1 MKNFF
6 HSRDGASKGAA
17 LMIVLAFVV
26 LLTGLSLAYFSRAST
41 DRQLAHSSYN
51 DSSADLLTRTALDI
65 VVNDFKQEIINGGA
79 VTRQNIQPQ
88 RSGDD
93 PSIPNLIRRSV
104 RNDAIPAPGIPSL
117 ASAVSSADGSANGRS
132 ISTSRWNSHYLVPRG
147 NPSDMSTN
155 SSPVP
160 SFTSPDWVLVTGQGP
175 TPAPSP
181 SAVIGR
187 YAFAV
192 YDEGGLLDMTVAGSP
207 IWHANDT
214 SHGWANLLNCPAPSP
229 TPWLVNI
236 GRKGIMAFADLTAL
250 PAEPTT
256 YLTQT
261 QVDNIVGWR
270 NYATTVQNFT
280 NFPNTGPSYGSDT
293 GCSLSQTRQDTYGSY
308 LLYFGDPPFTI
319 ESLSDKLL
327 ASLYPFTAVATTTS
341 KARTD
346 QSLMTRQELLKLRSS
361 LGFSQNVLQYMGT
374 FSRERN
380 WPAPDWPNLSG
391 HLSDGRFNMNNLAL
405 VVPNPDDCNTAHGR
419 KKGWQTGKNR
429 NHVCGTPTE
438 IVELFGLFW
447 RKAGVIDTNYKTPGH
462 WRYIPH
468 TGPDPGGSPDPN
480 YNSIICWDPNANRNQ
495 GRQADFFMILNYALN
510 VGRGLTDHCGGSREN
525 QWRTFGI
532 GASLIDQY
540 DSGADCVNYPPT
552 AWAGTGCDLD
562 SHVVTQNGG
571 NLKYSTH
578 TTIIEYGQG
587 NGNTQAFGFGM
598 EPDYS
603 LDTTNGDCAA
613 GQTGGGCSSAPHRP
627 CTGDNQWPCAP
638 GEPAA
643 PAPPPPTATP
653 NVISHAFSSVGEFGY
668 GIVTPLGAGPPP
680 APPGSTPLPTLD
692 LSPPGF
698 QDAPVLDFF
707 CYNPISS
714 AYPRAGIVNLYTRN
728 APVLAAILAGT
739 LKTNAA
745 ASQNPPSPVISGT
758 PAATSE
764 AMTAA
769 TRIVTE
775 TQKVLAGNPDYGSVT
790 QTDMTRAIAARLAA
804 AAAQHA
810 PGTNLTEQEQAISRA
825 LAEVGQTRT
834 WNLLIDVV
842 AQTGKY
848 KPNSQDLTGSNFV
861 VEGEKRYWL
870 HISLGRDL
878 VKVDPILGTIPC
890 QPGDTGCQVDVLGT
904 QLEEVIE

>member
-1 MKNFF
+1 MKKFF
-6 HSRDGASKGAA
+6 HSQDGASKGAA

-26 LLTGLSLAYFSRAST
+26 LLTGVSLAYFSRAST

-51 DSSADLLTRTALDI
+51 DSSADLLAHTALDI
-65 VVNDFKQEIINGGA
+65 VVGDFKQEILSNPT
-79 VTRQNIQPQ
+79 VTRANIQPTPYPIPTPA
-88 RSGDD
+88 D
-93 PSIPNLIRRSV
+93 IPNLIRYSS
-104 RNDAIPAPGIPSL
+104 RN
-117 ASAVSSADGSANGRS
+117 ASASHASNVSSTVASANGRS
-132 ISTSRWNSHYLVPRG
+132 ISTSRWNSHYLIPRG
-147 NPSDMSTN
+147 NTSDATID
-155 SSPVP
+155 SSPVQ
-160 SFTSPDWVLVTGQGP
+160 SFTPPDWVLVTGQGP
-175 TPAPSP
+175 DPAPAP
-181 SAVIGR
+181 GAVIGR

-192 YDEGGLLDMTVAGSP
+192 YDEGGLLDMNLAGSP
-207 IWHANDT
+207 IWHVDDP
-214 SHGWANLLNCPAPSP
+214 SHGWKSLSGCSTPSP
-229 TPWLVNI
+229 TPWLVNV
-236 GRKGIMAFADLTAL
+236 GRKGIVAFADLTAL

-256 YLTQT
+256 SLTQT

-270 NYATTVQNFT
+270 NYATTLRSGAIWGNPNFGGET
-280 NFPNTGPSYGSDT
+280 DCLKQPT
-293 GCSLSQTRQDTYGSY
+293 QDFYGSY

-327 ASLYPFTAVATTTS
+327 ASLYPFTSVPAYAP
-341 KARTD
+341 KFRTD
-346 QSLMTRQELLKLRSS
+346 QSLTTRQELLKLRSS

-380 WPAPDWPNLSG
+380 WPAPDWPNLNG

-405 VVPNPDDCNTAHGR
+405 VIPNPGECNSANGR

-429 NHVCGTPTE
+429 NHICGTPNE
-438 IVELFGLFW
+438 IIELFGLFW
-447 RKAGVIDTNYKTPGH
+447 EKAEVIDTNLKTPGH
-462 WRYIPH
+462 WRYIWH
-468 TGPDPGGSPDPN
+468 TGPNPPGDPN
-480 YNSIICWDPNANRNQ
+480 PNFNSIICWDPNANRYQ
-495 GRQADFFMILNYALN
+495 ARQADFFQILNYALN
-510 VGRGLTDHCGGSREN
+510 ISLNHTDHCGGTLGT

-540 DSGADCVNYPPT
+540 DSGADCVTYPPSS
-552 AWAGTGCDLD
+552 WAGTGCDLD
-562 SHVVTQNGG
+562 AHVVNGNGG
-571 NLKYSTH
+571 NLKYATH
-578 TTIIEYGQG
+578 TTAIEYGQSG
-587 NGNTQAFGFGM
+587 GAVSFAFGM

-603 LDTTNGDCAA
+603 VDNINGDCPA

-627 CTGDNQWPCAP
+627 CVGDNQFPCAP
-638 GEPAA
+638 NEPAA
-643 PAPPPPTATP
+643 PAPPASPANP

-668 GIVTPLGAGPPP
+668 GIVTPPGAGPPP
-680 APPGSTPLPTLD
+680 SPPGPTAVPTLD
-692 LSPPGF
+692 FSPPNF
-698 QDAPVLDFF
+698 ADAPILDFF
-707 CYNPISS
+707 SYNPISS

-745 ASQNPPSPVISGT
+745 ANQNPPSPVISGT
-758 PAATSE
+758 PAASSE

-804 AAAQHA
+804 AAAQHL
-810 PGTNLTEQEQAISRA
+810 PNTLNLSEQEQAISRA

-848 KPNSQDLTGSNFV
+848 KPNAPDLTGGNFV

-904 QLEEVIE
+904 QLEEVVE